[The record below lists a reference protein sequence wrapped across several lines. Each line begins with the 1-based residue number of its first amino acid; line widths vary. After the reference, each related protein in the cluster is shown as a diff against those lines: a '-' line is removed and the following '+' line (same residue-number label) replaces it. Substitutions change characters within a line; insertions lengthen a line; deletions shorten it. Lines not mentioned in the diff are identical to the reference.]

1 MTDNQCLDKCWK
13 HVHLDLIHS
22 CFTVHMYSMIL
33 TTDSRY
39 HVLFVPTNQ
48 CFRRHIRITFSLGMK
63 FFRLNNS
70 CYSLVNIENP
80 TTLPIKCT
88 GLSTPCWHEFTC
100 YENTLERQC
109 IVPESSPHWLHH
121 HQPAYLLFQ
130 YHILSYVYIKI
141 EIDYEKFGAL
151 NKFSSIQLCSPNLTR
166 STQ

>member
-1 MTDNQCLDKCWK
+1 MLETRAFRSYTLVFHSAHVLNDTDYWFTL
-13 HVHLDLIHS
+13 S
-22 CFTVHMYSMIL
+22 CFICAYWPM
-33 TTDSRY
+33 
-39 HVLFVPTNQ
+39 FQ
-48 CFRRHIRITFSLGMK
+48 AAHIHNCMTFSLGMK

-70 CYSLVNIENP
+70 CYSLLNIENP

-109 IVPESSPHWLHH
+109 IVPESSPHWRTH